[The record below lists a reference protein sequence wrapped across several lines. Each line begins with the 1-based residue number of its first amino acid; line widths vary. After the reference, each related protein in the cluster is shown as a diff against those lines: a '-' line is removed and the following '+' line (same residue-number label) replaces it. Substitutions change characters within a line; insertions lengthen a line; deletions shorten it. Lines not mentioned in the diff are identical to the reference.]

1 VPRKEECLPVL
12 AGPLKDI
19 GDLEIEMPRIKYKS
33 GKGDQPSGL
42 VNQSE
47 EGDMA
52 VRSVGIDVSLTA
64 EHRAVALDEGG
75 NQCGRLSFR
84 STPDGL
90 ACLSE
95 LCFGD
100 GSVPTVVLE
109 PTGLGWLPIVL
120 YLKARCPEV
129 VLVRAKEQKVAALRR
144 LLRGH
149 AKSDRIDALTL
160 ARLPWVDLEHL
171 EPLWIVNPDM
181 QRLDR
186 LARRRDRLAKD
197 VGNQKTRIAA
207 YLMGLFPGLWDCF
220 EDPWNP
226 RARWIYR
233 HLLDPLKLSRLYPS
247 QLARRFWR
255 LTPGSTALVIQR
267 ESKAVVDAARR
278 LAALYGSAVEAG
290 LASVELF
297 HTWQEEISMEL
308 ELMEA
313 AEAQI
318 ANLEEEI
325 GTLYRVLHPDDHLR
339 TIPGIGP
346 KIAPL
351 LLAAIGDPNRFHN
364 AKAFC
369 QWTGV
374 LPRSHQSSSTN
385 RLGLGM
391 SKAGPARVKR
401 ALYQA
406 AEYARR
412 WDPQLA
418 ALYFRQMVDYGK
430 THKQAMG
437 AVMSHLAA
445 RVYAVLKQHKPYQ
458 VRDFDGQPLTR
469 IEAGDLIRQRLH
481 VPEHVRQLRR
491 HRQTPTKKDGA
502 KVPTIIGTG
511 RWEIATIYGAA
522 EAPQRGFTLPSP
534 QGRLYPTHP
543 LDIT

>member
-1 VPRKEECLPVL
+1 
-12 AGPLKDI
+12 
-19 GDLEIEMPRIKYKS
+19 
-33 GKGDQPSGL
+33 
-42 VNQSE
+42 
-47 EGDMA
+47 
-52 VRSVGIDVSLTA
+52 
-64 EHRAVALDEGG
+64 
-75 NQCGRLSFR
+75 
-84 STPDGL
+84 
-90 ACLSE
+90 
-95 LCFGD
+95 
-100 GSVPTVVLE
+100 
-109 PTGLGWLPIVL
+109 
-120 YLKARCPEV
+120 
-129 VLVRAKEQKVAALRR
+129 
-144 LLRGH
+144 
-149 AKSDRIDALTL
+149 
-160 ARLPWVDLEHL
+160 
-171 EPLWIVNPDM
+171 M

-197 VGNQKTRIAA
+197 VGNRKTRIAA

-233 HLLDPLKLSRLYPS
+233 HLLNPFKLSRLYPS

-255 LTPGSTALVIQR
+255 VTPGSTALVIQR
-267 ESKAVVDAARR
+267 ESKAVIDVARR
-278 LAALYGSAVEAG
+278 LAALYGPALEMG
-290 LASVELF
+290 LVSTELF

-318 ANLEEEI
+318 VNLEEEI
-325 GTLYRVLHPDDHLR
+325 GTLYRLLHPDDHLR

-351 LLAAIGDPNRFHN
+351 LLAAIGDPDRFHST
-364 AKAFC
+364 KAFC

-385 RLGLGM
+385 LLGLGM

-445 RVYAVLKQHKPYQ
+445 RVYAVLKQGRPYQ
-458 VRDFDGQPLTR
+458 VLDFNAQPLTR
-469 IEAGDLIRQRLH
+469 IQAGDLIRQRLR

-491 HRQTPTKKDGA
+491 HRQAPTSKDA
-502 KVPTIIGTG
+502 ARAPAIIRTA
-511 RWEIATIYGAA
+511 RWEIATICGAA
-522 EAPQRGFTLPSP
+522 EAPQRGFILPSP
-534 QGRLYPTHP
+534 QARSYPTHP

>member
-1 VPRKEECLPVL
+1 
-12 AGPLKDI
+12 
-19 GDLEIEMPRIKYKS
+19 
-33 GKGDQPSGL
+33 
-42 VNQSE
+42 
-47 EGDMA
+47 
-52 VRSVGIDVSLTA
+52 
-64 EHRAVALDEGG
+64 
-75 NQCGRLSFR
+75 
-84 STPDGL
+84 
-90 ACLSE
+90 
-95 LCFGD
+95 
-100 GSVPTVVLE
+100 VLE

-120 YLKARCPEV
+120 YLKATCPEV

-171 EPLWIVNPDM
+171 EPLSIPGPDM

-186 LARRRDRLAKD
+186 LARRRDRLAKN

-207 YLMGLFPGLWDCF
+207 YLIGLFPGLWDCF
-220 EDPWNP
+220 EDPWNS
-226 RARWIYR
+226 RARWVYR
-233 HLLDPLKLSRLYPS
+233 HHLDPFRLAHLYPS
-247 QLARRFWR
+247 QLARRFCR
-255 LTPGSTALVIQR
+255 VTPRSTAMVIQR
-267 ESKAVVDAARR
+267 ESKAVIDEARR
-278 LAALYGSAVEAG
+278 LAALYGPALEAG
-290 LASVELF
+290 LVSVDLF
-297 HTWQEEISMEL
+297 QTWQKEISREL

-318 ANLEEEI
+318 ARLEEEI
-325 GTLYRVLHPDDHLR
+325 GTLYRLLHPDDHLR

-351 LLAAIGDPNRFHN
+351 LLAAIGDPDRFHN
-364 AKAFC
+364 TKAFC

-374 LPRSHQSSSTN
+374 LPRSHQSSFTN

-418 ALYFRQMVDYGK
+418 AIYFRQMVDYGK

-445 RVYAVLKQHKPYQ
+445 RVYAVLKQDRPYQ
-458 VRDFDGQPLTR
+458 VRDFNGQPLTR
-469 IEAGDLIRQRLH
+469 IEAGDLIRQQLR
-481 VPEHVRQLRR
+481 VPEYIRQLRR
-491 HRQTPTKKDGA
+491 HHHRPTKKDA
-502 KVPTIIGTG
+502 TEAPAITGTG
-511 RWEIATIYGAA
+511 RWEIATRYGAA

-534 QGRLYPTHP
+534 HGRLYPTHP